1 MQCEIINFPK
11 GGSHNAA
18 SCEVDYE
25 GLPEALSDEDILN
38 LLIGVVNLIK
48 KYATFT
54 QLEFLLDRL
63 EDIREELLQDFI

>member
-1 MQCEIINFPK
+1 MSQCEIINFPQNK
-11 GGSHNAA
+11 
-18 SCEVDYE
+18 VDINSPNDSE
-25 GLPEALSDEDILN
+25 FPDTILSDEDILN

-63 EDIREELLQDFI
+63 EDVREELLQDFI